1 MIREIFMIEESWYL
15 VAQEHILVHNL
26 KVYVICDKKTISF
39 PFDSIKLSLYSCMVQ
54 TPSFLKEGDGV
65 DIGQNGN
72 KWGAGSK
79 LEKGQIPGM
88 RG

>member
-1 MIREIFMIEESWYL
+1 MIEESCYL

-26 KVYVICDKKTISF
+26 KVYVIHDKKTISF
-39 PFDSIKLSLYSCMVQ
+39 PFDSINLLLCICMVQ
-54 TPSFLKEGDGV
+54 TPSFLKQGDGV
-65 DIGQNGN
+65 DIGQNGD